1 MGLSGSVGDRLCPP
15 DPALVLIHG
24 SCSSSGVCRPS
35 MFSVC
40 DAASKAD
47 ILGVGTKLVILG
59 VMSCV
64 AVWCAASMLFV
75 LEIDVGKNLVESD
88 WVEV

>member
-15 DPALVLIHG
+15 DPALALMQG

-40 DAASKAD
+40 DAASKAVM
-47 ILGVGTKLVILG
+47 LGVGSKFVMLE
-59 VMSCV
+59 VMSYV
-64 AVWCAASMLFV
+64 AVWWAASMLFV
-75 LEIDVGKNLVESD
+75 LEIDVEKDLDESD
-88 WVEV
+88 